1 MHKHKAI
8 SQHRRKSS
16 SEEIVVQ
23 LEVLQLLKL
32 VAEILPENAF
42 DERSRVLR
50 LRRISLPERREKA
63 RAQRDRRRGRR
74 NMRDESV
81 GERRMKMTEE
91 DGEVWVGGEEIREEA
106 RVGTSH
112 EAGVRDTPLCIPSE
126 RETLLK
132 FKHHLTD
139 PSNRLSSWNNASANS
154 NCCHWAGV
162 VCSNETA
169 HVVELHLN
177 NPIPP
182 FHVAFPFDAEDFY
195 KVEGFWKAFEASH
208 RYQLGG
214 EINPCLADLEHLN
227 YVDLSRNYG
236 LGEGKSIPAF
246 LGAMTSLTH
255 LDLSETGFNGKIPP
269 LIGNLSNLVYLD
281 LSSDFYVENVDW
293 LSRLSK
299 LEYLYLEGANLSKAF
314 HWLHTLQA
322 LPSLTNLR
330 LSWCTLPL
338 PRHSQP
344 SALNFSSLLTLGM
357 SFNVISFFPKWIFGL
372 AKLVSLDLSDNII
385 EGPIPYDFQN
395 LTLLQTLD
403 LSHNLFSSSIPDSI
417 YGLRHLKFLRLDE
430 NNLNGSISN
439 ALGNLTFLIEL
450 DLSYNFQLEGTIPTS
465 LERLTSLV
473 RLELSNNH
481 LSGNLPDQ
489 IGDFENVAILDFSI
503 NSIGGTLPISFG
515 KLSSLK
521 FLRLSRNHFIGN
533 PFESLKSLCK
543 LSYLDIADNHFQ
555 GIINEDDLADF
566 TSLKSFYTTGNNFTL
581 KVGPNW
587 YPSFQLTYWDM
598 RSWKLGPKFPSW
610 IQSQKNLQ
618 YLDMSNTW
626 ILDYIP
632 TWFSETL
639 RHASYVNLSHNH
651 IQGKLMTTLTNPLS
665 INVIDLSRNHLCG
678 KLPYLSKDV
687 NWLDM
692 SSNSFSETM
701 DDFLCQKQ
709 DNLMQLQF
717 LNLASNKLSG
727 RIPDCW
733 INWNNLMVVNLQS
746 NHFIGNL
753 PPSIGYLSSLRYLN
767 IRNNSLL
774 GIFPTT
780 LRKNNQLIS
789 LDLGENNLSGTIPSL
804 IGESLLNL
812 RILRLRSNSFSGHI
826 PNEICNMTF
835 LQDLDFAYNSLSGNI
850 PSCFSHLNAMFEKN
864 KSSDLFIYSGV
875 TTQYMG
881 EDTAIS
887 VFLWTKGR
895 DAEYKSILGL
905 VTNVDLS
912 NNNLFGIIPREIIDL
927 DGLIYLNLS
936 HNQLYGEIPPSIGN
950 MRLLESIDISRNQIS
965 GEIPSTI
972 SNLSFLNRLDM
983 SHNHLKGKIPTG
995 TQIQSFE
1002 ASDFAGN
1009 NLCGPPLPT
1018 NCDSNQNVLITDN
1031 IGAEIDGHEVNWFFV
1046 SMAIGFVVGFWTVV
1060 APLLIYRSW
1069 RYVYFSLL
1077 DEMLYKL
1084 KSY

>member
-1 MHKHKAI
+1 MDC
-8 SQHRRKSS
+8 
-16 SEEIVVQ
+16 V
-23 LEVLQLLKL
+23 
-32 VAEILPENAF
+32 
-42 DERSRVLR
+42 
-50 LRRISLPERREKA
+50 
-63 RAQRDRRRGRR
+63 
-74 NMRDESV
+74 
-81 GERRMKMTEE
+81 RMKFSFFI
-91 DGEVWVGGEEIREEA
+91 VCLFIFAFAFAVC
-106 RVGTSH
+106 
-112 EAGVRDTPLCIPSE
+112 RDTPLCIPSE

-132 FKHHLTD
+132 FKHHLID
-139 PSNRLSSWNNASANS
+139 PFNRLSSWNNASANS
-154 NCCHWAGV
+154 NCCQWAGV
-162 VCSNETA
+162 VCNNLTA
-169 HVVELHLN
+169 HIVQLHLN
-177 NPIPP
+177 TPDPGDYR
-182 FHVAFPFDAEDFY
+182 FDDEGYVKALEAVA
-195 KVEGFWKAFEASH
+195 S
-208 RYQLGG
+208 RRSRLGG
-214 EINPCLADLEHLN
+214 EINPCLADLKHLN
-227 YVDLSRNYG
+227 YLDLSGNYG

-255 LDLSETGFNGKIPP
+255 LDLSYTGFYGKIPSQ
-269 LIGNLSNLVYLD
+269 IGNLSNLVYLD
-281 LSSDFYVENVDW
+281 LSFAANGTIPSHIGNLSNLVYLYLRSDSYKLLFVENVDW

-299 LEYLYLEGANLSKAF
+299 LEYLYLPGANLSKAF
-314 HWLHTLQA
+314 NWLHTLQA
-322 LPSLTNLR
+322 LLSLTNLN
-330 LSWCTLPL
+330 LSYCTLPL
-338 PRHSQP
+338 PHHSQP
-344 SALNFSSLLTLGM
+344 SALNFSSLLSLHM
-357 SFNVISFFPKWIFGL
+357 SNVSCPFVPKWIFGL
-372 AKLVSLDLSDNII
+372 TKLVSLDLSNNGIQ
-385 EGPIPYDFQN
+385 GPIPDGFQN
-395 LTLLQTLD
+395 LTLLQTLH
-403 LSHNLFSSSIPDSI
+403 LSWNLFSSSIPDSL
-417 YGLRHLKFLRLDE
+417 YSLRQLKFLRLDE

-439 ALGNLTFLIEL
+439 ALGNLTSLSEL
-450 DLSYNFQLEGTIPTS
+450 D
-465 LERLTSLV
+465 
-473 RLELSNNH
+473 LSNNH
-481 LSGNLPDQ
+481 LSGNLTDQ
-489 IGDFENVAILDFSI
+489 IGNFEKVVILDISF
-503 NSIGGTLPISFG
+503 NSIGGTLPISFR

-521 FLRLSRNHFIGN
+521 YLDLSKNHFIGN

-543 LSYLDIADNHFQ
+543 LSHLGITDNHFE
-555 GIINEDDLADF
+555 GAVKEDDLANF
-566 TSLKSFYTTGNNFTL
+566 TNMNVFHGKENNFTL
-581 KVGPNW
+581 QVGPNW
-587 YPSFQLTYWDM
+587 CPRFQLTSLDM

-632 TWFSETL
+632 TWFWEAIP
-639 RHASYVNLSHNH
+639 HASYVNFSHNH
-651 IQGKLMTTLTNPLS
+651 IHGKLMTTLRNPLS
-665 INVIDLSRNHLCG
+665 IKVVDLSRNNLYG

-709 DNLMQLQF
+709 HKLMQLQF
-717 LNLASNKLSG
+717 LNLASNKLPG

-733 INWNNLMVVNLQS
+733 INWNNLVVVNLQG

-753 PPSIGYLSSLRYLN
+753 PPSIGYLSSLQSLN
-767 IRNNSLL
+767 IRNNSIS

-835 LQDLDFAYNSLSGNI
+835 LQDLDFAHNSLSGNI

-875 TTQYMG
+875 TTQCTG

-912 NNNLFGIIPREIIDL
+912 NNNLSGTIPREITDL

-936 HNQLYGEIPPSIGN
+936 HNQLSGEIPPSIGN

-972 SNLSFLNRLDM
+972 SNLSFLSRLDM

-1018 NCDSNQNVLITDN
+1018 NCDSNQKFLVTDN
-1031 IGAEIDGHEVNWFFV
+1031 IGAKWHEVNWFFV
-1046 SMAIGFVVGFWTVV
+1046 GMEIGLVVGFWTVV
-1060 APLLIYRSW
+1060 APFLIYKSW
-1069 RYVYFSLL
+1069 RYAYFSFL